1 MHRILPSEEA
11 DELIA
16 ADIIPP
22 VVGAE
27 DVDESKRNW
36 DSNCDMLRNQ
46 SLSCCNSICLSSCN
60 LNLSAMHLF
69 ESSMALLKSLSSLLI
84 SVRMLAISVSDLDL
98 GVIERSSRRSCSFSW
113 MRSNLSLS
121 DSKVPGDILSSRAAS
136 PFNFEREKIMHLIFS
151 LWDM

>member
-1 MHRILPSEEA
+1 
-11 DELIA
+11 
-16 ADIIPP
+16 
-22 VVGAE
+22 
-27 DVDESKRNW
+27 
-36 DSNCDMLRNQ
+36 MLRNQ

-84 SVRMLAISVSDLDL
+84 SVLMLAISVSDRDL

-136 PFNFEREKIMHLIFS
+136 PFNFERKKNHASNFFIMGYVIVVKTGKVF
-151 LWDM
+151 

>member
-1 MHRILPSEEA
+1 
-11 DELIA
+11 
-16 ADIIPP
+16 
-22 VVGAE
+22 
-27 DVDESKRNW
+27 
-36 DSNCDMLRNQ
+36 MLRNQ

-113 MRSNLSLS
+113 IRSNLSLS

-136 PFNFEREKIMHLIFS
+136 PFNFEKEKNYVSTSFIMGYVENNGEMISKPIFITCCIVCTCRLAS
-151 LWDM
+151 S